1 MIVVFLG
8 PHETEDLTLGE
19 WGLLAAAP
27 RVLFEDPDHPLR
39 ERLDQAGT
47 STASFDTDEP
57 GQDDAVVVAPDSPLI
72 EELVRGGAH
81 ITSGS
86 AAVPDAL
93 SAVRSAYVMRRAQA
107 SFGALVSVMARLR
120 GKDGCPWDA
129 QQTHESLQQH
139 LLEETHEV
147 LEAIDRG
154 MLGTELQDELGDLML
169 QVLFHSELAAE
180 DGRFDIAG
188 VADAIVSK
196 LVRRHPHVFA
206 DTVVRDAS
214 EVVSNW
220 EKIKQ
225 QERSADTEPAASD
238 PFTGIPSGLPAL
250 VVASKTFKKAQGLD
264 YSVDQATALARART
278 ALDEQDFGAALLW
291 IVAAARAGHID
302 AEGALRRAVGDL
314 QGRLSAGE
322 PPA

>member
-1 MIVVFLG
+1 MIVVPLG

-19 WGLLAAAP
+19 WDLLVAAS
-27 RVLFEDPDHPLR
+27 RVVFEDPQHPLR
-39 ERLDQAGT
+39 ERLSQVGT
-47 STASFDTDEP
+47 STSSLDTDEP
-57 GQDDAVVVAPDSPLI
+57 GQDDAVVVAPGSTLI
-72 EELVRGGAH
+72 EDYADGGAR

-86 AAVPDAL
+86 ASVPDAL
-93 SAVRSAYVMRRAQA
+93 SAVRSAYVLRRAQA
-107 SFGALVSVMARLR
+107 SFGVLVAVMARLR

-147 LEAIDRG
+147 LEAIDKG
-154 MLGTELQDELGDLML
+154 TLGPELQDELGDLLL

-180 DGRFDIAG
+180 DDRFDIAG
-188 VADAIVSK
+188 VADGIVSK

-206 DTVVRDAS
+206 DTVVSDAS

-225 QERSADTEPAASD
+225 QERSADTDAAPSD
-238 PFTGIPSGLPAL
+238 PFGGIPSGLPAL

-264 YSVDQATALARART
+264 YSVDGATALDKARA

-291 IVAAARAGHID
+291 IVAAARNSHID

-314 QGRLSAGE
+314 QRRLSPGGR
-322 PPA
+322 